1 VDSAA
6 GTGRRRQDEIYRAG
20 VYGRLPR
27 VPTAARA
34 LQRRAK
40 QVLNARAYDYVAGG
54 AGEEATQRANRG
66 AFDRWAVVP
75 RVLRDVSSRDT
86 GVELL
91 GRRIPAPLLLGP
103 VGALELVHP
112 EADLAVARAA
122 ASLGVP
128 MVFSN
133 QASVSMEE
141 CAAAMGAAPRW
152 FQLYWSTSDELVE
165 SLLQR
170 AEAAGCDA
178 VVVTLDT
185 TMLGWRPRDLNLGHL
200 PFALGKGIAQYT
212 SDPVFRRLVEQRAA
226 ATPARVRPE
235 AAAERDREPR
245 PTLAA
250 VRALVGMAR
259 AWPGPLLENLRSPL
273 PRAAVETFL
282 GIYSRPSITWTDL
295 AWLRARTRLPILL
308 KGVLHPDDARR
319 ALDEGVDGVVVSTH
333 GGRQVDRSIA
343 ALDALPDVVAAVDD
357 RVPVL
362 LDSGVR
368 SGADVLI
375 AVALGARAVLLGRP
389 FAWGLALGGE
399 DGVRQVVS
407 DVLGEFDLT
416 LGLTGHTAV
425 DQLGPEVLRRV
436 G

>member
-1 VDSAA
+1 VHPAA
-6 GTGRRRQDEIYRAG
+6 GAGRRRQDETYRAG
-20 VYGRLPR
+20 IYGQRPL
-27 VPTAARA
+27 VPVAARA
-34 LQRRAK
+34 LQARAK
-40 QVLNARAYDYVAGG
+40 RALNARAYAYVAGG
-54 AGEEATQRANRG
+54 AGAEGTQRANRT
-66 AFDRWAVVP
+66 AFDKWAVVP

-86 GVELL
+86 SVELF
-91 GRRIPAPLLLGP
+91 GRRLPGPLLLGP
-103 VGALELVHP
+103 VGALELVHRD
-112 EADLAVARAA
+112 ADLAVARAA
-122 ASLGVP
+122 AAEGVP

-141 CAAAMGAAPRW
+141 CAAAMGDAPRW

-165 SLLQR
+165 SLVGR

-178 VVVTLDT
+178 LVVTLDT
-185 TMLGWRPRDLNLGHL
+185 TMLGWRPRDLDLGHL

-226 ATPARVRPE
+226 TAGPRGPQ
-235 AAAERDREPR
+235 PR
-245 PTLAA
+245 PTPAA
-250 VRALVGMAR
+250 VRALVTMAR
-259 AWPGPLLENLRSPL
+259 AWPGPLRENLRSPL

-282 GIYSRPSITWTDL
+282 GIYSRPSLTWADL

-319 ALDEGVDGVVVSTH
+319 ALDEGVDGIVVSTH

-343 ALDALPDVVAAVDD
+343 ALDALPAVVSAVFD
-357 RVPVL
+357 RAPVL

-368 SGADVLI
+368 SGADVFT

-389 FAWGLALGGE
+389 FAWGLALAGE
-399 DGVRQVVS
+399 AGVRQVIS
-407 DVLGEFDLT
+407 DVLAEFDLT

-425 DQLGPEVLRRV
+425 DQLSPGVLTRV